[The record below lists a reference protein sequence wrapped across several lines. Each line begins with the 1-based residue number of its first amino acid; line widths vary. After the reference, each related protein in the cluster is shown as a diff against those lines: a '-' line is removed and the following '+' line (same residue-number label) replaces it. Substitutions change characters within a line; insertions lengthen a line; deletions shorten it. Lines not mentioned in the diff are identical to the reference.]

1 MTILEVGITKLLV
14 YVTKMYKIQNQDLNM
29 FFADLSAKKK
39 KKGGGVSVK
48 EDNLINSADYFKI
61 NSKISEIWTQIKLFN
76 CSIKLK
82 MDNLNAEI
90 DFAVCKFWMF

>member
-39 KKGGGVSVK
+39 KGGG
-48 EDNLINSADYFKI
+48 
-61 NSKISEIWTQIKLFN
+61 
-76 CSIKLK
+76 SI
-82 MDNLNAEI
+82 
-90 DFAVCKFWMF
+90 CKRR

>member
-39 KKGGGVSVK
+39 KKGGG
-48 EDNLINSADYFKI
+48 
-61 NSKISEIWTQIKLFN
+61 
-76 CSIKLK
+76 SI
-82 MDNLNAEI
+82 
-90 DFAVCKFWMF
+90 CKRR